1 VEHVDE
7 LRRALNMPQ
16 DLRFALAGGVLIGI
30 SATVM
35 LITLGR
41 ITGISG
47 IFAGCLQPKSDGA
60 WRYLFVL
67 GLVLGPVIYHP
78 LSGTLAPLPNEAGWP
93 LTVMSGLLVGFG
105 TRMGGGCTSG
115 HGVCGIGRLS
125 LRSIVGT
132 VVFIGAG
139 MLTVFLVRHGGS

>member
-1 VEHVDE
+1 MSQS
-7 LRRALNMPQ
+7 LI
-16 DLRFALAGGVLIGI
+16 FALVGGVVIGV

-47 IFAGCLQPKSDGA
+47 IFAGCLQPESGSA

-67 GLVLGPVIYHP
+67 GLLLGPVIYHQM
-78 LSGTLAPLPNEAGWP
+78 SGTSAPLPSEAGWP
-93 LTVMSGLLVGFG
+93 LIVLAGLLVGFG
-105 TRMGGGCTSG
+105 TRVGGGCTSG

-132 VVFIGAG
+132 AVFIGTG
-139 MLTVFLVRHGGS
+139 IVTVFVMRYVVL

>member
-1 VEHVDE
+1 MSQN
-7 LRRALNMPQ
+7 LIN
-16 DLRFALAGGVLIGI
+16 ALAGGVLIGV

-47 IFAGCLQPKSDGA
+47 IFAGCLRPEPGGA

-67 GLVLGPVIYHP
+67 GLVLGPIIFHQV
-78 LSGTLAPLPNEAGWP
+78 SGTMAPLPSEAGWP
-93 LTVMSGLLVGFG
+93 LTIIAGLLVGFG

-125 LRSIVGT
+125 LRSMVGT
-132 VVFIGAG
+132 VIFIGTG
-139 MLTVFLVRHGGS
+139 MATVFVMRLVGL

>member
-1 VEHVDE
+1 MSQN
-7 LRRALNMPQ
+7 LINALV
-16 DLRFALAGGVLIGI
+16 GGVLIGV

-47 IFAGCLQPKSDGA
+47 IFAGCLRPEPGGA

-67 GLVLGPVIYHP
+67 GLVLGPIIYHQI
-78 LSGTLAPLPNEAGWP
+78 SGAMAPLPSEAGWP
-93 LTVMSGLLVGFG
+93 LTIMAGVLVGFG

-125 LRSIVGT
+125 LRSMVGT
-132 VVFIGAG
+132 VVFIGTG
-139 MLTVFLVRHGGS
+139 MATVFVMRLVGL

>member
-1 VEHVDE
+1 MSQS
-7 LRRALNMPQ
+7 LM
-16 DLRFALAGGVLIGI
+16 FALAGGVLIGV

-35 LITLGR
+35 LVTLGR

-47 IFAGCLQPKSDGA
+47 IFASCLRPESDSA

-67 GLVLGPVIYHP
+67 GLILGPVIYHQ
-78 LSGTLAPLPNEAGWP
+78 LSGTMAPPSSQADWP
-93 LTVMSGLLVGFG
+93 LTVVAGLLVGFG

-125 LRSIVGT
+125 LRSVVGT
-132 VVFIGAG
+132 LVFIGTG
-139 MLTVFLVRHGGS
+139 MVTVFVVRHVVA